1 MRAFSVLTLRQ
12 PRLCSRP
19 QSSRRNT
26 ESLASQRPHYNQ
38 GLLLKRDALYGDDD
52 CALRRI
58 GGMRSTAP
66 QTQLPNPAIVR
77 IMAPER
83 DGMSFGSGTLVAI
96 NDTYGLVVTNW
107 HVVRDAAAPVWV
119 AFPNGFRSA
128 ATILKTDRDWDL
140 AALAVWRPNVSPLPL
155 ATQAPRP
162 GERLTIAGYGSGLFR
177 AASGQC
183 TQYVSPGGNN
193 PFEMIELSAP
203 ARNGDSGGPILND
216 RGEIAG
222 VLFGSAYGQTTG
234 SYCGR
239 LRCFLNSV
247 GDDFQ
252 RLPAQPTAIAQQPS
266 TSPLPLAAIGAQPYT
281 TTSTANNAQGSALKE
296 NVASSTG
303 NNWKASPVAAI
314 TAQLPPSAIPKAAD
328 AASATWFAQIRNYLA
343 IIGILAVLIQ
353 ALRRREKWHASSRP

>member
-1 MRAFSVLTLRQ
+1 MPDHNLPEEIRRVL
-12 PRLCSRP
+12 
-19 QSSRRNT
+19 
-26 ESLASQRPHYNQ
+26 LAKDHHNQ
-38 GLLLKRDALYGDDD
+38 GLLLKRDARYGDDD
-52 CALRRI
+52 LALRRI
-58 GGMRSTAP
+58 GGMRNRAASSIAKSGNSANNGT
-66 QTQLPNPAIVR
+66 
-77 IMAPER
+77 ER
-83 DGMSFGSGTLVAI
+83 NGMSFGSGTLMAV

-140 AALAVWRPNVSPLPL
+140 AALAVWRPNVSPLPV

-266 TSPLPLAAIGAQPYT
+266 TSPVPLAAIGAQPYT
-281 TTSTANNAQGSALKE
+281 TTFTANNARA
-296 NVASSTG
+296 
-303 NNWKASPVAAI
+303 
-314 TAQLPPSAIPKAAD
+314 PP
-328 AASATWFAQIRNYLA
+328 
-343 IIGILAVLIQ
+343 
-353 ALRRREKWHASSRP
+353 